1 MATLTLIAPG
11 GRNKHG
17 QKLVIVRCSCGSPDF
32 AVRESQFKSGHTASC
47 GCTRR
52 SRKLSLKPASKPD
65 TESVARAIKSFDEL
79 IAFKEAAAVAA
90 ENRASVL
97 EQSLAAQESTNLD
110 THKAWN
116 TESTTAR
123 KLRQEIARLKT
134 AKDKTQISL
143 SNSELTQEEIILAKI
158 ASLKPQA

>member
-32 AVRESQFKSGHTASC
+32 ACRESQFESGHTASC

-52 SRKLSLKPASKPD
+52 SRKLNPKPAS
-65 TESVARAIKSFDEL
+65 EAVAASVARAVKSYDEV
-79 IAFKEAAAVAA
+79 IALKEAAAVAA
-90 ENRASVL
+90 ENRANIL
-97 EQSLAAQESTNLD
+97 EQTLAAQESTDLD

>member
-1 MATLTLIAPG
+1 MATLTLIAEA

-17 QKLVIVRCSCGSPDF
+17 QRLVIVRCSCGSPDF
-32 AVRESQFKSGHTASC
+32 ACREDSFKQGRTKSC
-47 GCTRR
+47 GCVRGVR
-52 SRKLSLKPASKPD
+52 NLNQKPAS
-65 TESVARAIKSFDEL
+65 EAVAASVARAIKSYDEV
-79 IAFKEAAAVAA
+79 IALKEAAAVAA
-90 ENRASVL
+90 ENRANVL
-97 EQSLAAQESTNLD
+97 EQTLAAQESTDLD